1 MNILTSPSLF
11 AADLANIESEVRRS
25 EEAGADLIHFDVMDG
40 VYVPNISIGFEVL
53 KTVRGLTELPW
64 TYR

>member
-11 AADLANIESEVRRS
+11 AADLANIESEVRRT

-40 VYVPNISIGFEVL
+40 VMSPTSVSAL
-53 KTVRGLTELPW
+53 RC
-64 TYR
+64 